1 MDEKKQVTESV
12 AEIGNAVINIIKA
25 DLTGGD
31 YSLPVNCD
39 YKKLFKFAEM
49 HKVTYLIAEAVL
61 KSEDAPDE
69 VKAVFKKELFK
80 GSMRYSAQE
89 KERKELSEIFA
100 RENIKF
106 CFLKGY
112 KLSRLYKES
121 EKRYMLDMDVYI
133 EKERFQDAENI
144 IKERGYELNMYQDE
158 KDVGYIKQ
166 PFLNI
171 ELHKE
176 LKYDYDK
183 GYEYYKGAFSRLQS
197 GENQSELNMT
207 NEDFYVYIV
216 SHSAHHFESGGTGI
230 RNILDHY
237 YLREKLLPLC
247 DKAKLQEA
255 LKQTG
260 LSAFE
265 KRLTEL
271 SDYWFK
277 GLSGSEDLDE
287 TAEYIFMS
295 GVFGNQVNG
304 YLGSILH
311 GNDNESKALYYL
323 KRLLP
328 PLSQMKVRYPILRKI
343 PLLLP
348 IMWCVRLLSFTTS
361 KRDVSGEIEAVNSVG
376 EQEQERFKIFIEKNG
391 L

>member
-1 MDEKKQVTESV
+1 MDEKKQVTV
-12 AEIGNAVINIIKA
+12 GIVEIGKTVNNIIKA
-25 DLTGGD
+25 DLTGGV

-49 HKVTYLIAEAVL
+49 HKVTYLVAEAVL
-61 KSEDAPDE
+61 KSENAPEE
-69 VKAVFKKELFK
+69 VKAIFKKELFK

-100 RENIKF
+100 SNNIKF

-112 KLSRLYKES
+112 KLSRLYKEP

-144 IKERGYELNMYQDE
+144 IKERGYALNMYQDD

-183 GYEYYKGAFSRLQS
+183 GYEYYKGAFSRLKS
-197 GENQSELNMT
+197 GENQYELNMT

-237 YLREKLLPLC
+237 YLREKLFPLC
-247 DKAKLQEA
+247 DKEKLKNA
-255 LKQTG
+255 LEQTG
-260 LSAFE
+260 LTVFD

-277 GLSGSEDLDE
+277 DGVGSEDIEE
-287 TAEYIFMS
+287 TAEYVFMS

-304 YLGSILH
+304 YLGNILH
-311 GNDNESKALYYL
+311 GSSSESKALYYL

-328 PLSQMKVRYPILRKI
+328 PLFQMRVRYPILKKI

-348 IMWCVRLLSFTTS
+348 IFWGVRLFSFTVS
-361 KRDVSGEIEAVNSVG
+361 ERDVSGEIDAVNSVG
-376 EQEQERFKIFIEKNG
+376 EQEQAKFKSFIEKNG

>member
-1 MDEKKQVTESV
+1 MDEKKQLTAGVIET
-12 AEIGNAVINIIKA
+12 GKTVINIIKA

-49 HKVTYLIAEAVL
+49 HKVTYLIAESVL
-61 KSEDAPDE
+61 KSENVPDQI
-69 VKAVFKKELFK
+69 KAVFKKELFK
-80 GSMRYSAQE
+80 GSMRYAAQE
-89 KERKELSEIFA
+89 KERKELSDIFA
-100 RENIKF
+100 SEKIRF

-112 KLSRLYKES
+112 KLSRLYKEP

-133 EKERFQDAENI
+133 EKERFRDAENI

-183 GYEYYKGAFSRLQS
+183 GYDYYKGAFSRLQK
-197 GENQSELNMT
+197 GENEYELNMT

-216 SHSAHHFESGGTGI
+216 SHSAHHFETGGTGI

-237 YLREKLLPLC
+237 YLQEKLLPLC
-247 DKAKLQEA
+247 NKAKLQAA
-255 LKQTG
+255 LEETG
-260 LSAFE
+260 LALFD
-265 KRLTEL
+265 KRLTQL
-271 SDYWFK
+271 ADYWFK
-277 GLSGSEDLDE
+277 GAEGSEDLE
-287 TAEYIFMS
+287 EIAQFIFMS
-295 GVFGNQVNG
+295 GVFGNQVNL
-304 YLGSILH
+304 YLGNIIH
-311 GNDNESKALYYL
+311 GNSSNNKVLYYL
-323 KRLLP
+323 KRMFP
-328 PLSQMKVRYPILRKI
+328 PLSQMRIRYTILKKI

-348 IMWCVRLLSFTTS
+348 VFWGVRLLSFTVS
-361 KRDVSGEIEAVNSVG
+361 KKDVSAEMEAVGSVG
-376 EQEQERFKIFIEKNG
+376 EQEQMKFKSFMEKNG